1 MATAAE
7 MKQTEQL
14 LVTIFICVIGGM
26 MLIVAFGIY
35 FENELTQLFFSEK
48 AGGSA
53 SSSGGADTRDRRAS
67 VPAGTAG
74 TSDNTGGQPIDGPRV
89 YSSSVRLEELLRWPA
104 IEAARAL
111 RRHTNEMSGDDTEAY
126 FAALDH
132 VANCILGINPTPG
145 TSKGWFNQQMLAMIE
160 PHRNPRLAAELHRA
174 LLDLLSATPLQQP
187 ARPGARGLPEKQPGS
202 LFTLL
207 QERHR
212 RGAAAHIKYRFTE
225 MPRPAF
231 VYPSGGQPQVVA
243 KLAIQQ
249 QPQPIATGA
258 QQAGAQQAVQHQLQ
272 LTAWEYMLFQFLRWP
287 MPGVG
292 SDTDGGGPL
301 IESVV
306 APVPSA
312 VGALP
317 FGMAG
322 STQLILYYELLHGY
336 LERFVPPRLTAEQ
349 MRAAP
354 LEELK
359 RALAMRGLSTDG
371 DADALR
377 KRLHDH
383 ERERE
388 RPSSAASAANNAAA
402 RDGELLLHA
411 LCQFWLCQN
420 AAPHQ
425 EAYMVPAMAAA
436 LPTSAAILGCLREVV
451 LHLNKVSLARVAAL
465 GGGGGGG
472 GAAASAHGN
481 APHTPHGA
489 NNGGGAVVPGTA
501 GGVGANADL
510 YAGTPHSILQKPMF
524 DFFATQLQHLPE
536 TSARVN
542 QLTRLIVL
550 YLQPWVP
557 PTPPKGSSVG
567 SPGAVLPSS
576 GAAKPADADAA
587 RAEMVVTHWQLQAA
601 ARWPWASFV
610 KRNFPFF
617 MRLLSRVAKEC
628 CATPPRFDLT
638 NKREMEMLHLVAAL
652 FLQPHVLP
660 LLRTMCEAAA
670 KLSQGTQPGAPDWQS
685 DPDCRLLRDSL
696 IYFEVTEQ
704 ACGEACKK
712 LALRAVYQE
721 LDVYQEWLNKRLGE
735 VKKKQQHSGLAAIFD
750 EGYGASGLQPQL
762 EKLIDANERIMG
774 ALRPSRLPEKK
785 AAQEVQSAKTKL
797 LSLSPKPLDVAGRME
812 LMRGATRC
820 SALRVPFRATPR
832 LPVRPVASGEL
843 APLVRAAEALAPRL
857 PPQLIAPPPA
867 GLGLHPRLLASG
879 LGLALGVVLPV
890 ALLGVAP
897 SVSSPLHGLMWWM
910 LLLCNGGFGAV
921 HYRRWWRRNAPTTAA
936 ASESWLPWITEQLR
950 RGVADDELRAYLEK
964 TLPEN
969 AHYGHADG
977 ATTVEEMLERARRKL
992 R

>member
-1 MATAAE
+1 MSSEAQ

-26 MLIVAFGIY
+26 MLIVGLGIY
-35 FENELTQLFFSEK
+35 FENELTQLFFSDS
-48 AGGSA
+48 AGGKP

-67 VPAGTAG
+67 VPTGTAG
-74 TSDNTGGQPIDGPRV
+74 TNDNAAQPVDGPRV

-160 PHRNPRLAAELHRA
+160 PGRNPRLAAELHRA
-174 LLDLLSATPLQQP
+174 LLDLLSAVPLQQP
-187 ARPGARGLPEKQPGS
+187 GGARPGGRGNQEKQPGS

-231 VYPSGGQPQVVA
+231 VYPSSGQPQVVA

-249 QPQPIATGA
+249 QPQPIATSA
-258 QQAGAQQAVQHQLQ
+258 QQAGAASAVQHQLQ

-306 APVPSA
+306 VPMPSA
-312 VGALP
+312 VGTLP
-317 FGMAG
+317 FGIAG
-322 STQLILYYELLHGY
+322 SQQVVLYYELLHGY
-336 LERFVPPRLTAEQ
+336 LERFVPPRLTGEQ
-349 MRAAP
+349 MRGIS
-354 LEELK
+354 LDELR

-371 DADALR
+371 DGDALR
-377 KRLHDH
+377 KRLNDH

-388 RPSSAASAANNAAA
+388 RPNAAST

-411 LCQFWLCQN
+411 MCQFWLCQN

-425 EAYMVPAMAAA
+425 EAYMSPPMGPA

-451 LHLNKVSLARVAAL
+451 RHLNKVAFAHVDAM
-465 GGGGGGG
+465 GGGG
-472 GAAASAHGN
+472 GASSAHGG
-481 APHTPHGA
+481 APQTPHHG
-489 NNGGGAVVPGTA
+489 NGGGGAVVPA
-501 GGVGANADL
+501 GGAGGLGGGADL
-510 YAGTPHSILQKPMF
+510 YAGTPHSILQKPLF
-524 DFFATQLQHLPE
+524 DFFAIQLQHLPE

-542 QLTRLIVL
+542 QLIRLVVL
-550 YLQPWVP
+550 YLQPWAP
-557 PTPPKGSSVG
+557 PNPPKGSVG
-567 SPGAVLPSS
+567 SPGAVLPS
-576 GAAKPADADAA
+576 AAKPADADAA

-601 ARWPWASFV
+601 ERWAWAPFV
-610 KRNFPFF
+610 KRSFPFF

-628 CATPPRFDLT
+628 CATPPRFDLA

-670 KLSQGTQPGAPDWQS
+670 KLSQNLDWQS
-685 DPDCRLLRDSL
+685 DADCRLLRDSL
-696 IYFEVTEQ
+696 IYYEVTDP
-704 ACGEACKK
+704 ACVEACKK

-721 LDVYQEWLNKRLGE
+721 LDVYQEWLNKRLSD
-735 VKKKQQHSGLAAIFD
+735 VKKKTQTGGLAAIFD

-774 ALRPSRLPEKK
+774 ALRPLRLPEKK
-785 AAQEVQSAKTKL
+785 AAQEVQAAATKL
-797 LSLSPKPLDVAGRME
+797 LPLSPRPLDVAGRAE

-843 APLVRAAEALAPRL
+843 APLVLAAEALAPRL
-857 PPQLIAPPPA
+857 PPQVTAPWPA

-879 LGLALGVVLPV
+879 LGLALGLVLPA

-897 SVSSPLHGLMWWM
+897 SVSSPLHRFMWWL
-910 LLLCNGGFGAV
+910 LLLCNGGFGWV
-921 HYRRWWRRNAPTTAA
+921 HYQRWWRRNQPTTAA
-936 ASESWLPWITEQLR
+936 ASESWLPWITEQIR

-969 AHYGHADG
+969 AHYGHAGG
-977 ATTVEEMLERARRKL
+977 ATSVDEMLERARRKL